1 MMFGFD
7 ATDFDVSTDEDA
19 APAAGVVADDNVAG
33 DNLNL
38 NCIRSCICE
47 YVSCNCAICC
57 WA

>member
-7 ATDFDVSTDEDA
+7 ATDFDVSIDEDA
-19 APAAGVVADDNVAG
+19 TPAAGGVADDNVAG

-47 YVSCNCAICC
+47 YVSCNCAIFC
-57 WA
+57 